1 MLSYPS
7 PHIIGPDVRRE
18 TPVYEQL
25 TASRSSTFP
34 EFSLRTTPI
43 ARLSRVDPSICSPR

>member
-1 MLSYPS
+1 MKLGILHLSDI
-7 PHIIGPDVRRE
+7 HFRRE